1 MLSLMLKLQVFS
13 SSGRKEEKY
22 FISTENN
29 TKFSKPINT
38 QFEAVVIFI
47 LRVYYIFFT
56 LLLWVNIQ
64 LDDLIV
70 IFNNQPTV
78 CIIVFMY

>member
-1 MLSLMLKLQVFS
+1 MLKIQVFS

-29 TKFSKPINT
+29 RKFNKPINT

-47 LRVYYIFFT
+47 LKALHIFIIILLHIFYIA
-56 LLLWVNIQ
+56 
-64 LDDLIV
+64 IV
-70 IFNNQPTV
+70 GE
-78 CIIVFMY
+78 YSA